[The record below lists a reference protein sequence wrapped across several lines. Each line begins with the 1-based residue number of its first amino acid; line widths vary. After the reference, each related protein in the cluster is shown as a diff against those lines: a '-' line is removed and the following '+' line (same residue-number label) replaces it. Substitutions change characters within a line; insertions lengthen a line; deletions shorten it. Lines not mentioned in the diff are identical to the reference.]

1 MSRGLNK
8 VMVIGNIGRDP
19 EMRYT
24 PSGKPVTSFSL
35 ASSRSWTAPD
45 GERREETEWFN
56 VVTWGNLAEICNQ
69 KLFKSQQVYVEGR
82 LQTRSWEDDR
92 GQRHFRTE
100 VVANEMIILGPRDKT
115 NGKTHSIRDGDFE
128 FNFEAES
135 LNADDESSYK
145 KY

>member
-82 LQTRSWEDDR
+82 LQTRSWEDER

-100 VVANEMIILGPRDKT
+100 VVASEMIILGPRDKS
-115 NGKTHSIRDGDFE
+115 NGKSHSVGNDEFE
-128 FNFEAES
+128 FDFDDES
-135 LNADDESSYK
+135 LNVDDEPSYK
-145 KY
+145 KF